1 MAIACGH
8 CGGRHDTVAEVRTC
22 TGTLP
27 FAESEAALDDPLLP
41 DPTAPVLAPH
51 LPPGTGES
59 GARTG
64 VEAVPGDLGVLAGPD
79 ALGRS
84 LIVGPGQEAPA
95 PWADAPRHL
104 VDQRTLVDPA
114 EVIADLQ
121 ARWSARERFVIELSV
136 DLAEGPTEVEPSEPW
151 TLAPDHTFLVD
162 QLAHLVR
169 VNAVDLRDPGAPSFA
184 PRSRALAR
192 GAAPSAATDVNLP
205 DGRDAWCDGGPLDVE
220 LARALGAPLV
230 PLLNLE
236 QGRLE
241 PFGLEPPSADL
252 AGDQLAAVA
261 HRGGPCRVISPAGSG
276 KTRTLTE
283 RARHLL
289 REQHLASG
297 ALGLVAYNKRAA
309 DEMGE
314 RLGDTRG
321 LDIRTL
327 NSLGLAILTGRG
339 AFASPGSGQRRLDT
353 LDEPDQRRI
362 LDGLVDFPRRANTD
376 PAAAWLEALGRVR
389 LGLRPPHEVEAEYAG
404 DVDGLAEV
412 FPRYQ
417 AELDR
422 RGVVDFDQQIY
433 GAVRLLLTEPAV
445 RADAQRASR
454 VLLVDEFQDLTP
466 AHLLLLRLLAA
477 PGFDVFGVGDDDQT
491 IYGYNGADP
500 RWLIDFE
507 SFFPG
512 AAAHPL
518 TVNYRC
524 PPGVVVGA
532 RTLLT
537 HNRRRVEKVIDAAP
551 GRPPAATDLVVRVD
565 DATVATTVEVVQ
577 DHLTAGVAAD
587 DMAVLT
593 RVNATLAPVQVALDL
608 AGVACDRV
616 AGPSW
621 LQRTGVRSALAW
633 LRLATADS
641 LRPADLADAVR
652 RPPRGLSGKVIE
664 WIAEQRTVEGIERL
678 AGRLSRDRDREKV
691 EAFAEDIRA
700 MVRLGH
706 RATASEVLLHVRDR
720 LGLEGAMASLDG
732 SRGRVDRSSHTD
744 DLDAL
749 IQLADL
755 HTDAASFG
763 DWLADQLQTRPRSDG
778 PVVHLSTV
786 HRVKGLEWPHVVVH
800 EASARL
806 FPHRLS
812 DDVEEERRVFHV
824 AVTRG
829 ATTVTVVAPE
839 RAPSPFLAQLTHE
852 APPPSADAPPPLPPA
867 AGTAK
872 VPEVPAAVGLEFDHG
887 GYSHEVVEVGS
898 AGVRT
903 DVGGAV
909 HLDVG
914 FGTRVVVDR
923 RWRVL
928 GPPAAAPRAAAPG
941 DEGLREVLTAWRLER
956 SRADNVPAY
965 VVFTN
970 KTLDDLVARR
980 PTDYAGL
987 RACTGIGPAKV
998 ENYGDDLLAVI
1009 AEATPTD

>member
-8 CGGRHDTVAEVRTC
+8 CGERHDTVAEVRNC
-22 TGTLP
+22 TGTRP
-27 FAESEAALDDPLLP
+27 CDDASPADEP
-41 DPTAPVLAPH
+41 APAVLAPD
-51 LPPGTGES
+51 PPPMTGGS

-64 VEAVPGDLGVLAGPD
+64 VEAVAGDLAVLAGPD

-84 LIVGPGQEAPA
+84 LIVGPGQVAPA
-95 PWADAPRHL
+95 PWTDGPRVV
-104 VDQRTLVDPA
+104 VDPQALVDPTDVVA
-114 EVIADLQ
+114 ELQPLWSGRARFVVELAADLP
-121 ARWSARERFVIELSV
+121 
-136 DLAEGPTEVEPSEPW
+136 EGPTEREAAEPW

-162 QLAHLVR
+162 QLVHLVR
-169 VNAVDLRDPGAPSFA
+169 TNGVDLRDPSAPTFA

-192 GAAPSAATDVNLP
+192 GATPSATADVTLP

-230 PLLNLE
+230 PVLNLE

-252 AGDQLAAVA
+252 AADQLAAVA

-289 REQHLASG
+289 REQHLAPG
-297 ALGLVAYNKRAA
+297 ALSLVAYNKRAA

-339 AFASPGSGQRRLDT
+339 AFATPGSTQHRVDT

-362 LDGLVDFPRRANTD
+362 LDDLVDFPRRANTD

-417 AELDR
+417 AELER

-445 RADAQRASR
+445 RAAAQRAGR
-454 VLLVDEFQDLTP
+454 GLLVDEFQDLTP

-500 RWLIDFE
+500 RWLIDFDQY
-507 SFFPG
+507 FPG
-512 AAAHPL
+512 AVAHPL

-524 PPGVVVGA
+524 PPGVVAGA

-537 HNRRRVEKVIDAAP
+537 HNRWRVEKVIDAAP
-551 GRPPAATDLVVRVD
+551 GRPGADTDLVVRVD
-565 DATVATTVEVVQ
+565 DATVATTVAVVQ
-577 DHLTAGVAAD
+577 DRLTAGVAPSAI
-587 DMAVLT
+587 AVLT

-608 AGVACDRV
+608 AGIPCDRV

-633 LRLATADS
+633 LRVATSAT
-641 LRPADLADAVR
+641 LRPADLAEAVR

-691 EAFAEDIRA
+691 EAFADDIRA
-700 MVRLGH
+700 MVRRGE
-706 RATASEVLLHVRDR
+706 RGTASEVLLHVRDR
-720 LGLEGAMASLDG
+720 LGLEGAMQSLDG

-755 HTDAASFG
+755 HADAGSFG
-763 DWLADQLQTRPRSDG
+763 DWLADQLQARPRSDG

-839 RAPSPFLAQLTHE
+839 RAPSPFVAELARE
-852 APPPSADAPPPLPPA
+852 AGPDD
-867 AGTAK
+867 
-872 VPEVPAAVGLEFDHG
+872 PEVRPARSRPVTA
-887 GYSHEVVEVGS
+887 
-898 AGVRT
+898 
-903 DVGGAV
+903 
-909 HLDVG
+909 
-914 FGTRVVVDR
+914 
-923 RWRVL
+923 
-928 GPPAAAPRAAAPG
+928 PAAAPRAAAPG
-941 DEGLREVLTAWRLER
+941 DEGLREALTAWRRER
-956 SRADNVPAY
+956 SRADSVPAY

-1009 AEATPTD
+1009 AEATPPT

>member
-8 CGGRHDTVAEVRTC
+8 CGGRHATVAEVRDC

-27 FAESEAALDDPLLP
+27 AGDGELSFDEPDLTVLASDVAAPGSTSEA
-41 DPTAPVLAPH
+41 
-51 LPPGTGES
+51 
-59 GARTG
+59 RTR
-64 VEAVPGDLGVLAGPD
+64 VEAVAGDLTVLAGRE

-84 LIVGPGQEAPA
+84 LVVGSAQVAPT
-95 PWADAPRHL
+95 PWADVPRVVVGPH
-104 VDQRTLVDPA
+104 VLVDPA
-114 EVIADLQ
+114 EVVNQLQ
-121 ARWSARERFVIELSV
+121 GLWSARQRFVVELQV
-136 DLAEGPTEVEPSEPW
+136 DLPLGCHEAERTEPW
-151 TLAPDHTFLVD
+151 RLDPSFTFLID
-162 QLAHLVR
+162 RLAHLVR
-169 VNAVDLRDPGAPSFA
+169 SNAVDLRDPTTPSFG
-184 PRSRALAR
+184 PRSMALAA
-192 GAAPSAATDVNLP
+192 GAGSSDTSDVTLS
-205 DGRDAWCDGGPLDVE
+205 DGRAAWCDGGPLDVD
-220 LARALGAPLV
+220 LARASAVPLV
-230 PLLNLE
+230 PALSIE
-236 QGRLE
+236 HGRVE
-241 PFGLEPPSADL
+241 PLGLDRPTADL
-252 AGDQLAAVA
+252 AADQLAAVA

-283 RARHLL
+283 RARHLVRDQGL
-289 REQHLASG
+289 PPG
-297 ALGLVAYNKRAA
+297 GLGLVAYNKRAA
-309 DEMGE
+309 TEMQE

-339 AFASPGSGQRRLDT
+339 PFATPGSGQRRLDV

-389 LGLRPPHEVEAEYAG
+389 LGLRAPAEVEAEYAG
-404 DVDGLAEV
+404 DVDGLDGV

-417 AELDR
+417 AELER

-433 GAVRLLLTEPAV
+433 GAVRLLLTEPEV
-445 RADAQRASR
+445 RETAQRASR

-466 AHLLLLRLLAA
+466 AHLLLLRLLGA
-477 PGFDVFGVGDDDQT
+477 PAFDVFGVGDDDQT

-500 RWLIDFE
+500 TWLIDYDRY
-507 SFFPG
+507 FP
-512 AAAHPL
+512 AAASHPL

-524 PPGVVVGA
+524 PPGVVTAA

-537 HNRRRVEKVIDAAP
+537 HNRRRVAKTIDAAP
-551 GRPPAATDLVVRVD
+551 GRVGVDTDLVVRSEE
-565 DATVATTVEVVQ
+565 ATVATTLTTVQ
-577 DHLTAGVAAD
+577 DRLAAGAEPDQV
-587 DMAVLT
+587 AVLT

-608 AGVACDRV
+608 AGIPVARV

-633 LRLATADS
+633 LRLGTATGFAAS
-641 LRPADLADAVR
+641 DLAEAAR
-652 RPPRGLSGKVIE
+652 RPPRGLSGKVVE
-664 WIAEQRTVEGIERL
+664 WIGEQRTVDGIDRL
-678 AGRLSRDRDREKV
+678 AGRLNRERDREKV
-691 EAFAEDIRA
+691 EAFADDVRA
-700 MVRLGH
+700 VIVRAG
-706 RATASEVLLHVRDR
+706 RATTADLLRHVRDR
-720 LGLEGAMASLDG
+720 LGLEGAMQSLDG

-755 HTDAASFG
+755 HADPASFG
-763 DWLADQLQTRPRSDG
+763 RWLADQLQARPATDG

-806 FPHRLS
+806 FPHRLA

-829 ATTVTVVAPE
+829 AATVTVVAPE
-839 RAPSPFLAQLTHE
+839 GSPSPFLAQLVTE
-852 APPPSADAPPPLPPA
+852 AAPESAESPAPPPPPPGGRAPVAAAA
-867 AGTAK
+867 AGL
-872 VPEVPAAVGLEFDHG
+872 VFDHG
-887 GYSHEVVEVGS
+887 GYEHEVVEVGPS
-898 AGVRT
+898 GVRT

-909 HLDVG
+909 LLDVA
-914 FGTRVVVDR
+914 FGTRIVVDGA
-923 RWRVL
+923 WMVL
-928 GPPAAAPRAAAPG
+928 GPTPAAPRVAAPG
-941 DEGLREVLTAWRLER
+941 DHGLREALTAWRLER
-956 SRADNVPAY
+956 SRADAVPAY
-965 VVFTN
+965 VVFNN

-998 ENYGDDLLAVI
+998 ENYGDDLLALI
-1009 AEATPTD
+1009 AEAG

>member
-8 CGGRHDTVAEVRTC
+8 CGGRHESVAEVRNC
-22 TGTLP
+22 TGTLTRDDALP
-27 FAESEAALDDPLLP
+27 FAETDSV
-41 DPTAPVLAPH
+41 VLAPD
-51 LPPGTGES
+51 PPPRAGKS
-59 GARTG
+59 GAG
-64 VEAVPGDLGVLAGPD
+64 SEVAAVAGELAVLAGPD

-84 LIVGPGQEAPA
+84 LIVRPGQEAPG
-95 PWADAPRHL
+95 PWAAAPRL
-104 VDQRTLVDPA
+104 VIDEQVLADPGDIVA
-114 EVIADLQ
+114 ELQ
-121 ARWSARERFVIELSV
+121 PRWSARTRFVVELGI
-136 DLAEGPTEVEPSEPW
+136 DLPPAPTQVELAEPW

-162 QLAHLVR
+162 RLAHLVGA
-169 VNAVDLRDPGAPSFA
+169 NAVDLRDPTAPTFG
-184 PRSRALAR
+184 PRSRALAL
-192 GAAPSAATDVNLP
+192 GATPSAATDVVLG
-205 DGRDAWCDGGPLDVE
+205 DGRNAWCDGAPLDVE
-220 LARALGAPLV
+220 LARALGAPLIPV
-230 PLLNLE
+230 LNLE
-236 QGRLE
+236 QDRVE
-241 PFGLEPPSADL
+241 PVGLAPPSADL
-252 AGDQLAAVA
+252 AADQLAAVA

-289 REQHLASG
+289 REQHLAPG
-297 ALGLVAYNKRAA
+297 AIGLVAYNKRAA
-309 DEMGE
+309 DEMGQ

-327 NSLGLAILTGRG
+327 NSLGLAILSGRG
-339 AFASPGSGQRRLDT
+339 AFATPGSGQRRVDT

-389 LGLRPPHEVEAEYAG
+389 LGLRPPNEVEAEYAG

-417 AELDR
+417 AELER

-433 GAVRLLLTEPAV
+433 GAVGLLLTEPAV
-445 RADAQRASR
+445 RATAQRAGR

-477 PGFDVFGVGDDDQT
+477 PAFDVFGVGDDDQT

-500 RWLIDFE
+500 RWLIDFDQ
-507 SFFPG
+507 FFPG
-512 AAAHPL
+512 SASHPL

-524 PPGVVVGA
+524 PPGAVAGA

-537 HNRRRVEKVIDAAP
+537 HNRRRVEKVIDAAD
-551 GRPPAATDLVVRVD
+551 GRQGADTDLVVRVD
-565 DATVATTVEVVQ
+565 DATVAATVEVVT
-577 DHLTAGVAAD
+577 DRLAAD
-587 DMAVLT
+587 TTPDAIAVLT

-608 AGVACDRV
+608 AGVPCDRV
-616 AGPSW
+616 AGPAW

-633 LRLATADS
+633 LRLATS
-641 LRPADLADAVR
+641 GDLAPGDLAEAAR
-652 RPPRGLSGKVIE
+652 RPPRGLSGKVVE
-664 WIAEQRTVEGIERL
+664 WIAEQRTVDGVERL

-691 EAFAEDIRA
+691 EGFADDLRA
-700 MVRLGH
+700 IGR
-706 RATASEVLLHVRDR
+706 RAGQGTTSEVLRHVRDR
-720 LGLEGAMASLDG
+720 LGLEGAMQSLDG

-755 HTDAASFG
+755 HADAATFG
-763 DWLADQLQTRPRSDG
+763 DWLSDRLQARPRPDG

-824 AVTRG
+824 AITRG
-829 ATTVTVVAPE
+829 ASTVTVVAPE
-839 RAPSPFLAQLTHE
+839 RAPSPFLEQLRHE
-852 APPPSADAPPPLPPA
+852 APPMGAEPPPPPPPTAGAQAPA
-867 AGTAK
+867 A
-872 VPEVPAAVGLEFDHG
+872 AAVVGLEFDHG
-887 GYSHEVVEVGS
+887 GYRHEIVEVGPT
-898 AGVRT
+898 GVRS

-909 HLDVG
+909 PLDVA
-914 FGTRVVVDR
+914 FGTRVVVDGG
-923 RWRVL
+923 WMVL
-928 GPPAAAPRAAAPG
+928 APSAPEPRAAAPG
-941 DEGLREVLTAWRLER
+941 DEGLRTALTAWRLER
-956 SRADNVPAY
+956 SRADSVPAY
-965 VVFTN
+965 VVFNN

-987 RACTGIGPAKV
+987 RACVGIGPAKV

-1009 AEATPTD
+1009 AEATPGA